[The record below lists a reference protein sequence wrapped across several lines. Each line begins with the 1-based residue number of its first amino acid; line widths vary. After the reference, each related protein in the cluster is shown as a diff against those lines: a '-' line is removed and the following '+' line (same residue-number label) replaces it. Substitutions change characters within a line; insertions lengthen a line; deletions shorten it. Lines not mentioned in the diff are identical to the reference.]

1 MIRLF
6 LPTEKDFETNGEIV
20 INATRCAVKNGTE
33 FSLELVCPVEYCNYV
48 ANGNILAVPTPSG
61 EQPFRIYD
69 VAKGLHKITA
79 RAKHITYDAENYI
92 IADSYA
98 VDKTAQQALDY
109 FNAATDAESP
119 FLMCSDVQ
127 GINSLR
133 TVRKS
138 LNETINAVA
147 ERWGGHIVRDMWKIS
162 VLSSIERDN
171 GITIEYGKNLQ
182 DITADYNFAE
192 VVTKLLPVG
201 KDGITLDGLYIE
213 SSTQYDTPYSKV
225 VNFDQD
231 IEREDYSSDEEYQN
245 ALKADLYEQAADY
258 LAAHCVPAVNY
269 TLKGKPEKVSDIG
282 DLILVKDKRL
292 GIDLITEV
300 IAYEWDAIGEKYNA
314 LEFGNFKDN
323 LGNLLDIIKT
333 NTVKIVKENNTTIET
348 KTEQAIQETAEEIR
362 TESQES
368 DQALEEQ
375 INRSTAQLNQQI
387 EQLRD
392 AIDGMVDKIYPV
404 GAIYIGTTDTNPG
417 TMFGGTWTQI
427 KDKFLLSS
435 GDTYPA
441 GSTGGSASQTITTG
455 GTVGDHKLTM
465 EEMPSHRHGILNM
478 LGYASGEP
486 SADDLGYFAAAQY
499 KTNKSVYYRD
509 GVHTIYAGG
518 GSGTQEDS
526 FTRLDNSAH
535 GHSFTGAQV
544 SISHLP
550 PYLAVYVWQRTA

>member
-6 LPTEKDFETNGEIV
+6 LPTEKKFETNGEIV

-33 FSLELVCPVEYCNYV
+33 FSLELVCPVEYCDYIE
-48 ANGNILAVPTPSG
+48 NGNILAVPTPSG
-61 EQPFRIYD
+61 EQPFRIFD

-79 RAKHITYDAENYI
+79 RAKHITYDAENYL
-92 IADSYA
+92 IADA
-98 VDKTAQQALDY
+98 TAEGTCQQALNI
-109 FNAATDAESP
+109 FNAATDTESP
-119 FLMCSDVQ
+119 FLTVSDVQ
-127 GINSLR
+127 GEHSM
-133 TVRKS
+133 TVTRKS
-138 LNETINAVA
+138 LNETINSVS

-162 VLSSIERDN
+162 ILESIERDN

-201 KDGITLDGLYIE
+201 KDGITLDGLYVE

-231 IEREDYSSDEEYQN
+231 IEREDYSTDEEYQN

-258 LAAHCVPAVNY
+258 LTAHCVPSVNY
-269 TLKGKPEKVSDIG
+269 TLKGKPEKVSNIG

-323 LGNLLDIIKT
+323 LGNLLDIIKS

-375 INRSTAQLNQQI
+375 INQKTAQLNQQI
-387 EQLRD
+387 ERLRD

-404 GAIYIGTTDTNPG
+404 GSIYIGTTNTDPA

-441 GSTGGSASQTITTG
+441 GSTGGTATATITTT
-455 GTVGDHKLTM
+455 GTVEAHKLTM
-465 EEMPSHRHGILNM
+465 DEMPSHKHSINNTLYFYQGD
-478 LGYASGEP
+478 P
-486 SADDLGYFAAAQY
+486 SIDDLGYFAAPNY
-499 KTNKSVYYRD
+499 KTNKSVYYD
-509 GVHTIYAGG
+509 SDHTLYAGG
-518 GSGTQEDS
+518 GSGTQES
-526 FTRLDNSAH
+526 SMTRLDNNAH
-535 GHSFTGAQV
+535 
-544 SISHLP
+544 SHDFSPGQSTFSKLP